1 VSDRTD
7 IEESIV
13 SKVRGVGTVISRGNL
28 THDNPLLLVPHQE
41 PGVVLRISTYAR
53 FNEAQVLTIDLPL
66 GTFIHIKDLRER
78 LGKMTEWL
86 PFCSVRC
93 EATDEIY
100 WDAFF
105 THSLLVDDNLSTE
118 QIAQAAGSMAHT
130 FYKARPV
137 ITGILEEENG
147 IKKSESEDEAEEVC
161 GGCGEEDVDI
171 PEPDFIAEDN
181 EKPNVFD
188 MYEGGSMTHYTTN
201 IAETANQIYPQHG
214 SVSEALEG
222 LNKLIGLAPVKE
234 IVQQLVARQRVEKLR
249 ARNGLKKV
257 LPSPHLVF
265 TGNPG
270 TGKTTVAHLVGE
282 LYLHLGILKKGHV
295 VEVNRSGLVA
305 AYVGQTALKTRAV
318 CTQALGGVLFIDE
331 AYSLMGDGNDFG
343 AEALEELLTFMEA
356 HRGEFVVIAAGYPAQ
371 METLLSSNPGLR
383 SRFDTVVHFPDFS
396 DSELLSIFEKLVAEN
411 DYVLRGAALSAAKFL
426 IRNMERGTS
435 FGNGREMRRLFHQVL
450 DVHAMRLNKYE
461 KPGTMML
468 NNLSG
473 VDFFPM
479 MDAVR
484 ERKHVDRV
492 GPSGSRGNAFRGYL

>member
-1 VSDRTD
+1 MSDCTD

-86 PFCSVRC
+86 PFCTVRC
-93 EATDEIY
+93 EATDETH
-100 WDAFF
+100 WEAFF
-105 THSLLVDDNLSTE
+105 THALLIDDNLSTE
-118 QIAQAAGSMAHT
+118 QLAQATGSIVHT
-130 FYKARPV
+130 FQQARPMLD
-137 ITGILEEENG
+137 GILEEEAG
-147 IKKSESEDEAEEVC
+147 EGEEVC
-161 GGCGEEDVDI
+161 GGCGEEDGDI

-188 MYEGGSMTHYTTN
+188 MYEGGSMTHYTTS
-201 IAETANQIYPQHG
+201 IGETANQIYPQHG

-270 TGKTTVAHLVGE
+270 TGKTTVAHLIGE

-371 METLLSSNPGLR
+371 METFLSSNPGLR
-383 SRFDTVVHFPDFS
+383 SRFDTVVHFPDF
-396 DSELLSIFEKLVAEN
+396 DDAELLAIFEKLVAEN
-411 DYVLRGAALSAAKFL
+411 EYTLRGAAVSAAKFL

-468 NNLSG
+468 NHLSG
-473 VDFFPM
+473 IDFYPM
-479 MDAVR
+479 MKTVR
-484 ERKHVDRV
+484 DRKHVDRV
-492 GPSGSRGNAFRGYL
+492 GPSGSRGYAFRGYL

>member
-1 VSDRTD
+1 MSDRTD

-13 SKVRGVGTVISRGNL
+13 SKVRGVGAVIFRGDL
-28 THDNPLLLVPHQE
+28 TNNNPLLLVPHKE
-41 PGVVLRISTYAR
+41 PGVVLRLSTYAR
-53 FNEAQVLTIDLPL
+53 FNDAQVLTIDLPI

-86 PFCSVRC
+86 PFCSVRF
-93 EATDEIY
+93 EASDEIH

-118 QIAQAAGSMAHT
+118 QIAQAAGSIAHT

-147 IKKSESEDEAEEVC
+147 IKKSEGEGEEAC
-161 GGCGEEDVDI
+161 GGCGEEDADI
-171 PEPDFIAEDN
+171 PEPEFIAEDTD
-181 EKPNVFD
+181 EKVNVFD
-188 MYEGGSMTHYTTN
+188 MYEGGPMTRFTTN
-201 IAETANQIYPQHG
+201 MPDTAQQIVPVRT
-214 SVSEALEG
+214 STSEVLEALNN
-222 LNKLIGLAPVKE
+222 LVGLAPVKE
-234 IVQQLVARQRVEKLR
+234 VVHQLVARQRVEQLR
-249 ARNGLKKV
+249 AGKGMKVV

-282 LYLHLGILKKGHV
+282 LYSTLGILKKGHV

-331 AYSLMGDGNDFG
+331 AYSLLGDGNDFG
-343 AEALEELLTFMEA
+343 AEAIEELLTFMEA
-356 HRGEFVVIAAGYPAQ
+356 HRGEFVVVAAGYPEQ
-371 METLLSSNPGLR
+371 METFLSSNPGLR
-383 SRFDTVVHFPDFS
+383 SRFDTVVHFPDFN
-396 DSELLSIFEKLVAEN
+396 DEELLAIFEKLVAEN
-411 DYVLRGAALSAAKFL
+411 EYTLRGAAVSAAKFL
-426 IRNMERGTS
+426 IKNMDRGTS

-461 KPGTMML
+461 RPGTMML
-468 NNLSG
+468 NHLSG
-473 VDFFPM
+473 IDFFPIM
-479 MDAVR
+479 NVVR
-484 ERKHVDRV
+484 ERKRAERV
-492 GPSGSRGNAFRGYL
+492 GTSGGRGYGFGGYL